1 MVMSGLIKPGSR
13 TSLLTRK
20 SRPRAPKTK
29 QGGNMKKLFALVVL
43 SLCMAAPSFGA
54 DVVGHS
60 AEVAGKDSYK
70 AAKVSAKETAHAGKD
85 SYKAVKFSAAKTG
98 HAGKAVVKF
107 LF

>member
-1 MVMSGLIKPGSR
+1 
-13 TSLLTRK
+13 
-20 SRPRAPKTK
+20 
-29 QGGNMKKLFALVVL
+29 MKKLFALAVL

-60 AEVAGKDSYK
+60 VEVAGKDSYK
-70 AAKVSAKETAHAGKD
+70 ATDVSAKEAGKAGKD
-85 SYKAVKFSAAKTG
+85 SFKAVKFSARETG